1 MLGHKS
7 GQSRDILDN
16 QLKRDDFVTA
26 PHQVKDGK
34 FKKQVVVILLTPNI
48 LRQSTYIPILLSLN
62 ILIK

>member
-34 FKKQVVVILLTPNI
+34 FKNK
-48 LRQSTYIPILLSLN
+48 
-62 ILIK
+62 

>member
-26 PHQVKDGK
+26 PHQVICRTSSKSIGRTSPGGQLIQGK
-34 FKKQVVVILLTPNI
+34 VLLAVF
-48 LRQSTYIPILLSLN
+48 
-62 ILIK
+62 